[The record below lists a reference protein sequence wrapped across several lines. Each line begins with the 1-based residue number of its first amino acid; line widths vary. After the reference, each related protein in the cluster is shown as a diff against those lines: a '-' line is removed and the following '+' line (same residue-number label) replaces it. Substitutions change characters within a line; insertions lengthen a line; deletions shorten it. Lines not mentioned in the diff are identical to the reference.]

1 MLKGIQLHL
10 EKKNK
15 TCKIDTE
22 LLLFFYRTKHAMQ
35 GFDYAQHNDIIS
47 VKITSPTCEDL
58 GIPRENEDVI
68 MPARLIKNPSL
79 HIDGLR
85 YEAFVK
91 NSPPSDPFSPLC
103 MIPLPSPFTLDHLEP
118 TFIRKRNERERER
131 VRCVNDGYSRLKE
144 HLPLENKQKR
154 ISKVEVLRR
163 AIEYIRYLNAVL
175 EKDDENKTEY
185 SALGHNTDE
194 LTDSDESAENLT
206 GNEIPN
212 DTLVTCCN
220 QTSPETELESS
231 YFPFESLSDSDE
243 VYGNGSDLGYES
255 FSSGCEMEDENLAIR
270 DLDFSCENQRGLKR
284 PLECASAVNCAS
296 SKQQCSLGP

>member
-1 MLKGIQLHL
+1 
-10 EKKNK
+10 
-15 TCKIDTE
+15 
-22 LLLFFYRTKHAMQ
+22 MQ
-35 GFDYAQHNDIIS
+35 GFDYEPHSDIIS
-47 VKITSPTCEDL
+47 VKMTSPTCEDL
-58 GIPRENEDVI
+58 GIPRGENEDVI

-85 YEAFVK
+85 YEALVK
-91 NSPPSDPFSPLC
+91 HSPPSDPFSPLC

-154 ISKVEVLRR
+154 ISKVEILRR

-175 EKDDENKTEY
+175 EKDDENKSEF
-185 SALGHNTDE
+185 SALE
-194 LTDSDESAENLT
+194 LIAGELPDSDESAKNLT
-206 GNEIPN
+206 ANDEVPN
-212 DTLVTCCN
+212 DTLVICCN
-220 QTSPETELESS
+220 QTSPEPELESS

-270 DLDFSCENQRGLKR
+270 DLDYCSENQRGLKR
-284 PLECASAVNCAS
+284 PLECASVENCAS